1 LTEEHI
7 TLLTITMQ
15 ISRCAWRSCSTS

>member
-15 ISRCAWRSCSTS
+15 ISRCAWRACSTS

>member
-15 ISRCAWRSCSTS
+15 ISRCARRSCSTS